1 LAPALLLA
9 IAAIPSTGVFH
20 LPPGTIDLDRE
31 LRIPANAHDLEI
43 RGNGTTFRASNRF
56 QGRALLS
63 CVGCVRLTLRNLTF
77 DGYREVLAKPL
88 SLPPSERTFVQ
99 FFPDNGILLE
109 NCDGVST
116 DHLEFRAIAGFA
128 ILAMASKHIAIEH
141 ATVADSGSRNDKDR
155 NNTTGGILFE
165 EGSEDFSVTDSKFE
179 NVLGNALWTHSRYG
193 SPRNVRGR
201 FVNNRFANIGRD
213 AIQVGHA
220 SQVQVIGNIGNH
232 IGYPVAAID
241 VEGGGTPVAVDTAGN
256 VDQTTYADNE
266 FEEINGK
273 CFDLDG
279 FHDGAVRGNKCTNRG
294 PAEDYAFG
302 HFGIVFNNSNIDMQS
317 RNIVVENNEI
327 IGMKFGGIFV
337 IGTGHQIRNNRL
349 RHLNTAH
356 CNENKAQFGCAVLGE
371 PDILQSGIYLGSHA
385 DRPAAARD
393 NVIEGNTITGWKMS
407 TRCILAA
414 PTVLRSDNKIVNNN
428 CSDE

>member
-1 LAPALLLA
+1 LVSALLFA
-9 IAAIPSTGVFH
+9 IAAIPSTGVFR
-20 LPPGTIDLDRE
+20 LPPGAIDLEQE
-31 LRIPANAHDLEI
+31 LHIPDNAHDLEI
-43 RGNGTTFRASNRF
+43 TGDHTTLRASNTF
-56 QGRALLS
+56 HGRALLI
-63 CVGCVRLTLRNLTF
+63 CTGCRSLTIRNVAF
-77 DGYREVLAKPL
+77 DGNREALAKPL
-88 SLPPSERTFVQ
+88 PVPPSDRTFAQ
-99 FFPDNGILLE
+99 FFPNNGILLDR
-109 NCDGVST
+109 CDGVST

-128 ILAMASKHIAIEH
+128 ILTTASKQVTIEH
-141 ATVADSGSRNDKDR
+141 ATVADSGSRNSKDR

-165 EGSEDFSVTDSKFE
+165 EGTQDFSVTDSSFQ

-201 FVNNRFANIGRD
+201 FINNRFATIGRD

-220 SQVQVIGNIGNH
+220 SRVQVTGNTGNH
-232 IGYPVAAID
+232 IGYPAETID
-241 VEGGGTPVAVDTAGN
+241 VEGGGTPVAIDTAGN
-256 VDQTTYADNE
+256 VDQTSYADNE
-266 FEEINGK
+266 FTEINGK

-294 PAEDYAFG
+294 QPGDYVFG

-317 RNIVVENNEI
+317 KNIVVENNEMD
-327 IGMKFGGIFV
+327 GMKFGGIFV

-349 RHLNTAH
+349 RHLNAAH
-356 CNENKAQFGCAVLGE
+356 CNENKAQFGCAVLDE

-385 DRPAAARD
+385 DRPAPARD

-407 TRCILAA
+407 TRCIVAA
-414 PTVLRSDNKIVNNN
+414 PTVKLTDNKITNNR